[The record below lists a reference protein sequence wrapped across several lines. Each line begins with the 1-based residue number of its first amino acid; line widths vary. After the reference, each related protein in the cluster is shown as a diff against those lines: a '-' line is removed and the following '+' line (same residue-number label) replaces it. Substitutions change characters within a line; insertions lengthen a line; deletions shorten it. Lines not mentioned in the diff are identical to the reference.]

1 MASLTP
7 GVLVKLLQNMSSE
20 TKVAGEYRSV
30 LLQVIGIVPA
40 LAGGELWPN
49 HGFYLKVSDSSHAT
63 YVSLAEE
70 HDDLILSD
78 KLQLG
83 QFIHVDR
90 LEYGSPVPLLK
101 GVRALPGRHQC
112 VGTPEDLVATVIPNV
127 KSGPANLVPTVDA
140 IENAMNRNAK
150 KKFDPFSAESVAAK
164 FAERAVM
171 DNPGSKHLS
180 RVGTADS
187 LSKSLDRDGFL
198 KSNDRLSRSVSSKDR
213 TSSRSKLDFD
223 ESYTASTPSKLSAKL
238 SVTVKD
244 KAGTG
249 TKANSDKLP
258 GRNVV
263 SCSED
268 RKVPYH
274 ELPLPRPTL
283 SPVSTRASTKGL
295 KKLSSSPES
304 KKRRSGV
311 SLKIEV
317 FPASTK
323 TLRKSWEG
331 VVRSKEGKAKTSS
344 RSPVSKSSVLTSAK
358 LKQKS
363 EPPPPV
369 PAPAPSQ
376 TDGVSTPRKGNRVA
390 AKSGQSTREP
400 EPVQK
405 SQPGESNIIINS
417 KKWTD
422 GSVSWDSLP
431 ANLAEL
437 GKEAVR
443 RRDAASAA
451 ASEALQEASV
461 AECVIRSISMFAE
474 LCSTSKPQLPQPSVE
489 QFFDFHQ
496 RLGQAFTTAQALAVT
511 KKTET
516 DQNEDS
522 SNTESSITA
531 SPVSA
536 AAAMSEDDASRIS
549 KEKAKNSC
557 QWIATALSTDLAAFS
572 VSSKPI
578 GSKTGTKKDSSKTV
592 KGSSQA
598 VLVLDGGF
606 NAASS
611 PQPASNKKQVPAEK
625 RKGGDGSEVAGRP
638 PSPLRA
644 STTNRKNG
652 GNAAVPARS
661 TLKSSTKT
669 SSNEPSVPK
678 PAPEP
683 VAMEWV
689 RGNGLKDTAE
699 LAMQL
704 QLEAQSWFVK
714 HIEEALDNGF
724 QASGAMDA
732 EQVTGAQ
739 QQQQQQQLH
748 NSQLAL
754 MLSQLKRVNDWL
766 DATGSGKGESSLEP
780 QFVET
785 LARLKRKI
793 YEFLL
798 QHVESAASA
807 LGSQSVM
814 VFVKDSS
821 TR

>member
-213 TSSRSKLDFD
+213 T
-223 ESYTASTPSKLSAKL
+223 
-238 SVTVKD
+238 
-244 KAGTG
+244 
-249 TKANSDKLP
+249 
-258 GRNVV
+258 
-263 SCSED
+263 
-268 RKVPYH
+268 
-274 ELPLPRPTL
+274 
-283 SPVSTRASTKGL
+283 
-295 KKLSSSPES
+295 
-304 KKRRSGV
+304 
-311 SLKIEV
+311 
-317 FPASTK
+317 
-323 TLRKSWEG
+323 
-331 VVRSKEGKAKTSS
+331 
-344 RSPVSKSSVLTSAK
+344 
-358 LKQKS
+358 
-363 EPPPPV
+363 
-369 PAPAPSQ
+369 Q

-522 SNTESSITA
+522 T
-531 SPVSA
+531 
-536 AAAMSEDDASRIS
+536 
-549 KEKAKNSC
+549 
-557 QWIATALSTDLAAFS
+557 
-572 VSSKPI
+572 
-578 GSKTGTKKDSSKTV
+578 
-592 KGSSQA
+592 
-598 VLVLDGGF
+598 
-606 NAASS
+606 
-611 PQPASNKKQVPAEK
+611 
-625 RKGGDGSEVAGRP
+625 
-638 PSPLRA
+638 
-644 STTNRKNG
+644 
-652 GNAAVPARS
+652 VPARS